1 MSNAHKDWLRDEA
14 MEKLQAKLAAA
25 EDRVRVLEE
34 ALGDLAVVAEAYS
47 ADQDSAPDPR
57 CGLVHPISVEIGR
70 ELNAALD
77 VADNLINPQQGR
89 HT

>member
-1 MSNAHKDWLRDEA
+1 MSNAYKDWCRDEHV
-14 MEKLQAKLAAA
+14 EKLQAKLAAA

-47 ADQDSAPDPR
+47 ADQDGAPAPR
-57 CGLVHPISVEIGR
+57 CGIVQPISVEIGR

-77 VADNLINPQQGR
+77 VVDNLINPQPER